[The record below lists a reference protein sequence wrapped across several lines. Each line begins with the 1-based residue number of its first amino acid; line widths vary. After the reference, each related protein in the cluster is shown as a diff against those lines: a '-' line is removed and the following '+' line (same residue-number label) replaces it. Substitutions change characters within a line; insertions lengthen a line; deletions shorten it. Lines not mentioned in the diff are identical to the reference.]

1 MLVERK
7 IQALFLLC
15 LKEDVY
21 KKMLE
26 EIKDNI
32 DDYLKLK
39 RDVEKCMNVES
50 YLVVAENRGELY
62 EYTNNVIW
70 LVK

>member
-7 IQALFLLC
+7 ICALFLLS
-15 LKEDVY
+15 LKQEVC

-26 EIKDNI
+26 GIKHNI

-39 RDVEKCMNVES
+39 RDIES
-50 YLVVAENRGELY
+50 YLVVAENRGG
-62 EYTNNVIW
+62 II
-70 LVK
+70 